1 MHRVRVCVSSAWVV
15 VQVWDSTGAC
25 LKFLKAA
32 GYFIAA
38 THLAPNSVPISE
50 LDWTR
55 PTCIVMGNESYG
67 ESKRMARIPKQEELC
82 IAAEAMHVPCLCCHW
97 YHGHAD
103 THGHEGWNW

>member
-1 MHRVRVCVSSAWVV
+1 MHRAMLCVVSAWVV

-38 THLAPNSVPISE
+38 THLAPDSVPISK

-67 ESKRMARIPKQEELC
+67 ESQRMARTPEQEELC
-82 IAAEAMHVPCLCCHW
+82 FAAEATTSNALCLCFRW
-97 YHGHAD
+97 FTAWW
-103 THGHEGWNW
+103 THMDV